1 MINDWEIKIKKISR
15 SRAIIINLHL
25 FDHLQKLTLHRM
37 KKIQMVDLRSQYLNI
52 KPEIDKGIQDVIDA
66 CAFINGP
73 AVGAFQKDLE
83 QYLGVKHVIPC
94 ANGTDALQV
103 AMMALGLK
111 PGDEVITTSF
121 TFIATA
127 EVIALLQLTPVLV
140 DVDPDTFNIDVKAI
154 ERAITPKTRAIVP
167 VHLFG
172 QCAPME
178 EIMELAARHH
188 LTVIEDNCQAIGA
201 DYLFADGSTR
211 KAGTIGQIGCTSFF
225 PSKNLGCYGDGGAI
239 FTNDHELAKQLR
251 VVVNHGMTVRYYHDY
266 IGVNSRLDSI
276 QAAILKVKLARL
288 DEYAAK
294 RRAAADFYD
303 KAFGNHP
310 KLKTPG
316 RYAKSTHV
324 FHQYTLVTKDVD
336 RKGLID
342 YLASKEIPA
351 MIYYPVPLHL
361 QKAYLDPRYKP
372 GDFPVTEHLSET
384 VFSLP
389 MHTELDEEQLTWIT
403 RSVIEYLNQ

>member
-1 MINDWEIKIKKISR
+1 
-15 SRAIIINLHL
+15 
-25 FDHLQKLTLHRM
+25 M
-37 KKIQMVDLRSQYLNI
+37 KKLQMVDLRSQYLDI
-52 KPEIDKGIQDVIDA
+52 KTEIDHGIQEVVDS

-73 AVGAFQKDLE
+73 AVQAFQKNME

-103 AMMALGLK
+103 SMMALNLL

-127 EVIALLQLTPVLV
+127 EVIALLKLTPVLV
-140 DVDPDTFNIDVKAI
+140 DVDPGTFNINPAAI
-154 ERAITPKTRAIVP
+154 ERAITPKTKAIVP

-172 QCAPME
+172 QTAPME
-178 EIMELAARHH
+178 EIMEIAAKYN
-188 LTVIEDNCQAIGA
+188 LYVIEDNCQAIGA
-201 DYLFADGSTR
+201 DYVFADGKKK
-211 KAGTIGQIGCTSFF
+211 KAGTIGHIGCTSFF

-239 FTNDHELAKQLR
+239 FTNDDDLAKQMR

-266 IGVNSRLDSI
+266 VGVNSRLDSI
-276 QAAILKVKLARL
+276 QAAILNVKLARL
-288 DEYAAK
+288 DTYAAK
-294 RRAAADFYD
+294 RLAAADFYD
-303 KAFGNHP
+303 KAFANHP
-310 KLKTPG
+310 GLKTPE
-316 RYAKSTHV
+316 RYTRSTHV
-324 FHQYTLVTKDVD
+324 FHQYTLVTEKVD
-336 RKGLID
+336 RKELID

-372 GDFPVTEHLSET
+372 GDFPVTEHLCNT

-389 MHTELDEEQLTWIT
+389 MHTELDQEQLTYIT
-403 RSVIEYLNQ
+403 QHVLNFLNR